1 MIKYLLSFTLLAFG
15 AQALASQ
22 NSSFSTE
29 LCAIE
34 YAQTYHETFTEI
46 SATEIFEYKTVS
58 NELLAVI
65 NNHLM
70 TLEYT
75 NKPLSLPEI
84 QALFSQDGEF
94 YYDGMTI
101 TELVSKKTGI
111 AYLQTMSWP
120 GENPYSFNYDA
131 KTFELR
137 AIGQDDSITL
147 VDGNQSAICPSV
159 K

>member
-1 MIKYLLSFTLLAFG
+1 MIKYLLSLFFLAYG
-15 AQALASQ
+15 NLALATQ
-22 NSSFSTE
+22 TASFSTE

-34 YAQTYHETFTEI
+34 YAQSYHDTFTEI
-46 SATEIFEYKTVS
+46 SATEIFEYETVS
-58 NELLAVI
+58 DELLAVL

-75 NKPLSLPEI
+75 NKPLSLVEI

-101 TELVSKKTGI
+101 TEIVSKKTGI
-111 AYLQTMSWP
+111 IYLQTMSWP

-147 VDGNQSAICPSV
+147 VDGNQKSICPSV

>member
-15 AQALASQ
+15 TQALASQ

-34 YAQTYHETFTEI
+34 YAQSYHETFTEI
-46 SATEIFEYKTVS
+46 SATEIFEYETVS
-58 NELLAVI
+58 EELLAVI
-65 NNHLM
+65 NKHLM
-70 TLEYT
+70 ALSYT
-75 NKPLSLPEI
+75 DKPLSLTEI
-84 QALFSQDGEF
+84 QELFSHEGEY

-111 AYLQTMSWP
+111 TYLQTMSWP

-137 AIGQDDSITL
+137 AMGKDGTIVL
-147 VDGNQSAICPSV
+147 VDGTQETICNN
-159 K
+159 